1 MPSIDDTQPNS
12 PFDTQPKP
20 PSQAHQSQAADSTG
34 PGCMAWGLL
43 GTAGGAFSLMVVVI
57 AGLAGYLVGEGEVGT
72 LVEATRD
79 SQISEYLTDIPQQVS
94 SGNTGFI
101 EGYIDWFSQLTPEPP
116 ELAMIVA
123 TGTQLA
129 VDLQPTVTPTATVTP
144 TTAPTEVVPTTA
156 PTLVPTQALVAEP
169 DDAPLF
175 DAGELFAEA
184 QAQFSA
190 GEFEEAAKTLDA
202 VMAVDPQFRA
212 AEVESLMLQ
221 SLTRQAELLLRSGDP
236 GNLSAGIVK
245 ANEAAA
251 FGDIGELSYESYIA
265 GLYLNAQSQEGQNLP
280 GAIEGYSA
288 VFAQAP
294 NYLDVR
300 QRIFDLR
307 VELGDLYYNA
317 FDFCPAVVQYQNA
330 LQLFARADV
339 QTKLDAAL
347 SSCPDAGAGAVGST
361 SGTVPP
367 PASSGDATVDEPVA
381 EPTSEGVA
389 PIGQR

>member
-12 PFDTQPKP
+12 PFATQPKP
-20 PSQAHQSQAADSTG
+20 PAQTQAEHRSG

-43 GTAGGAFSLMVVVI
+43 ATAGGAFSLMVVVI
-57 AGLAGYLVGEGEVGT
+57 AGLAGYLVGDGEVDT
-72 LVEATRD
+72 LVEATRQ

-101 EGYIDWFSQLTPEPP
+101 EGYIDWFSELTPQPA
-116 ELAMIVA
+116 ELAGLIA

-129 VDLQPTVTPTATVTP
+129 VDLQPTVTLTPTATP
-144 TTAPTEVVPTTA
+144 TAISTEIA
-156 PTLVPTQALVAEP
+156 PTLAPTIAPTVTQAALADE
-169 DDAPLF
+169 DAPLF

-184 QAQFSA
+184 QAQFSG

-212 AEVESLMLQ
+212 SEVESLMLQ

-265 GLYLNAQSQEGQNLP
+265 GLYLNAQSQEGNNLP
-280 GAIEGYSA
+280 GAIDGYSV

-294 NYLDVR
+294 NYLNVR
-300 QRIFDLR
+300 QKLFDLR
-307 VELGDLYYNA
+307 VELGDRYYEA
-317 FDFCPAVVQYQNA
+317 LDFCPSVVQYQNA

-339 QTKLDAAL
+339 QTRLDTAL
-347 SSCPDAGAGAVGST
+347 SSCPDAGGGSTGGT

-367 PASSGDATVDEPVA
+367 VASSGDATTDSQPVA